1 MQNSPV
7 VQNVGFKTNGVFL
20 ALPYLQDGLSVS
32 FWDVC
37 SIQLSPSFSRYISKL
52 CLSTSFREKA
62 RLIFKATRQHA
73 RNLAMFAIIYKT
85 TMLVLRSTS
94 PSGKEASSH
103 TFLAGLLGGYIV
115 FGRSVRKQSSVN
127 QQIVIYVFARVV
139 LGLAK
144 MAVQKGA
151 GMSEEVRTQVSSNA
165 WPVFASLS
173 WAFVMWIYRWHPDTI
188 QPSLRSSMKYMYV
201 SLQFRRLRG
210 LSPLPPTLNLPT
222 STTLSRRRVRGVFSK
237 DKPNHFRSVDM
248 SMRITGTAFGIS

>member
-1 MQNSPV
+1 MSASRLT
-7 VQNVGFKTNGVFL
+7 GSFL

-37 SIQLSPSFSRYISKL
+37 DPPSFFPIYLKKKL
-52 CLSTSFREKA
+52 CLSTSVGEKA

-201 SLQFRRLRG
+201 FSPIPKIT
-210 LSPLPPTLNLPT
+210 LSIPPLPPTFNLPT
-222 STTLSRRRVRGVFSK
+222 STTLSRRPG
-237 DKPNHFRSVDM
+237 PRSLFQRTNLTIFVL
-248 SMRITGTAFGIS
+248 